1 MHDYCVCSPDKEK
14 KKFFELEEIII
25 NNIFD
30 EEGSDLEIEKI
41 YYKEKTGKVKKK
53 EKSYLRHANLKDVVK
68 CGSFS
73 EKSGLSP

>member
-1 MHDYCVCSPDKEK
+1 MLSRQRKEK
-14 KKFFELEEIII
+14 FFQLEEIII

-30 EEGSDLEIEKI
+30 EKGSDLENEKI

-53 EKSYLRHANLKDVVK
+53 EKSYLRHANLKNVVK

-73 EKSGLSP
+73 QKSGLSP